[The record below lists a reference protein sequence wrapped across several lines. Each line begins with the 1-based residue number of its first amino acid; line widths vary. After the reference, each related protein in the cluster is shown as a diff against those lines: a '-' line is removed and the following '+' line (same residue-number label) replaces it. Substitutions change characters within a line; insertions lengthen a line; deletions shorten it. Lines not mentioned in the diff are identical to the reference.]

1 MFSSQAEAA
10 RRTKG
15 KNVSGKTGKPAFHM
29 EIPLTGDLAVLA
41 GEFMDP
47 KKLHVW
53 RTILL

>member
-1 MFSSQAEAA
+1 
-10 RRTKG
+10 
-15 KNVSGKTGKPAFHM
+15 M